1 MLYYIILFII
11 AFAPAAIYAIWIRN
25 TEKYEREPWGAI
37 AIAFL
42 WGASIAIIASLIL
55 EIILGIS
62 IASSIKDYNIQSFI
76 LAVIIA
82 PFAEELTK
90 PMALSLRKVRREIN
104 ELEDGIIYGAAAGL
118 GFSATENLLYSIN
131 FLSYGLVVFIILVSI
146 RTIGGCLLHA
156 SATAFTGYGYGKALL
171 YGEGIAK
178 VFPYFIAAMAVH
190 SFYNFVLSFEM
201 IGGLVGVAIALIFA
215 ITCIKFVRRKIMEL
229 DLKGE
234 NHSDKILAPPFL

>member
-1 MLYYIILFII
+1 MLYYIFLLII

-62 IASSIKDYNIQSFI
+62 ISSSIKDYNLQSFI
-76 LAVIIA
+76 LAVVIA

-90 PMALSLRKVRREIN
+90 PMALSLHKVRREIN

-118 GFSATENLLYSIN
+118 GFSATENFLYSLN
-131 FLSYGLVVFIILVSI
+131 FLSYGLVMFIILVSI

-156 SATAFTGYGYGKALL
+156 SATAFTGYGYGRALL
-171 YGEGIAK
+171 HGERLVK
-178 VFPYFIAAMAVH
+178 VFPYFIAAMLAH

-201 IGGLVGVAIALIFA
+201 IGGLAGIAIALLFA
-215 ITCIKFVRRKIMEL
+215 ITCIRFIRRKIREF
-229 DLKGE
+229 DLKE
-234 NHSDKILAPPFL
+234 ESF

>member
-90 PMALSLRKVRREIN
+90 PMALSLRGVRKEIN

-131 FLSYGLVVFIILVSI
+131 FLSYGLLVFIILVSI

-171 YGEGIAK
+171 YGEGVVK
-178 VFPYFIAAMAVH
+178 VFPYFIAAIAVH

-201 IGGLVGVAIALIFA
+201 IGGLVGVAIALLFA
-215 ITCIKFVRRKIMEL
+215 IACIKFVRKKIMEL
-229 DLKGE
+229 DLGGQ
-234 NHSDKILAPPFL
+234 SFR